1 MRRTALVVLIVLI
14 VLIAGALFMRLLV
27 EPAQARKGCDAYA
40 REVAQRKMGAA
51 AQKQAYDFAY
61 TSCFRQRGL
70 EI

>member
-14 VLIAGALFMRLLV
+14 VLIAVALFMRFMV
-27 EPAQARKGCDAYA
+27 EPVQARKECDAYA
-40 REVAQRKMGAA
+40 REVAQGKIGTA